1 MYNVH
6 LIMKRIENHAIQNFP
21 LYIFIPKCF
30 SLLQSGNLKMTVKPM
45 LYLYQVIIV
54 TISDAVLTQ
63 SAHNQAK
70 PLYRRQAESGNEVL
84 QKSEE
89 LVGLKSRIKQQ
100 FPAQQGSVSINKVF
114 NVF

>member
-1 MYNVH
+1 
-6 LIMKRIENHAIQNFP
+6 
-21 LYIFIPKCF
+21 
-30 SLLQSGNLKMTVKPM
+30 MTVKPM

-89 LVGLKSRIKQQ
+89 LAGLKSRIKQQ
-100 FPAQQGSVSINKVF
+100 FPAQQGSVSIDKVF
-114 NVF
+114 SVFCNVLKLSFVDHCKYSRKVS